1 MPKLLIKGANGA
13 SFSVICDENVQ
24 QQLLSP
30 DAGKYS
36 CKIYNYI
43 IYIYPQEIDSISN
56 KQMQV
61 YL

>member
-30 DAGKYS
+30 DAGKYG
-36 CKIYNYI
+36 CKIYNYM
-43 IYIYPQEIDSISN
+43 YIYPQEIDSISN

>member
-13 SFSVICDENVQ
+13 SFSVIYDENVQ

-43 IYIYPQEIDSISN
+43 LYISQEIDSISN